1 MNAIKTTTKNVK
13 YLGRKCK
20 LTTIYYTK
28 SNEGKR
34 LIIREFEDGVDN
46 DIKLVE
52 GLYGQYE
59 RKIPFKTFDT
69 VETQAAYQ
77 NYLQNQEG

>member
-34 LIIREFEDGVDN
+34 LIIREFEDGANN

-52 GLYGQYE
+52 GFYGRYE
-59 RKIPFKTFDT
+59 KKIPFKTFDT
-69 VETQAAYQ
+69 VETQTAYQ
-77 NYLQNQEG
+77 KHLQNQEG

>member
-1 MNAIKTTTKNVK
+1 MKVTNKTTKNVK
-13 YLGRKCK
+13 YQGRKCK

-52 GLYGQYE
+52 GLYGKYE

-69 VETQAAYQ
+69 VETQTAYQ

>member
-34 LIIREFEDGVDN
+34 LIIREFEDGANN
-46 DIKLVE
+46 DIKLIE
-52 GLYGQYE
+52 GFYGKYE
-59 RKIPFKTFDT
+59 KKIPFKTFDK
-69 VETQAAYQ
+69 VETQTAYQ
-77 NYLQNQEG
+77 KHLQNQGG